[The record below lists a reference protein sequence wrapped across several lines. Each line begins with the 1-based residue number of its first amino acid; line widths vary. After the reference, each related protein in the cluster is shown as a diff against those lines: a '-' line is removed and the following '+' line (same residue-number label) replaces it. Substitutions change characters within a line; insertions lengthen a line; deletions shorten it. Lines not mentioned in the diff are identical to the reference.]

1 MDCKRFRKNHLGY
14 LDDTLPGTDMA
25 AAQRHLLGC
34 EPCAAH
40 DALVRRSLMA
50 ARSLPTIE
58 PSADFQ
64 AKLRAK
70 LAQCRAEQ
78 AGELGQSPD
87 RRGVRGVLQPTDTML
102 PHLVAGSGNRLGN
115 RSPLPVRAAMA
126 VAAGAALAVVA
137 WQSVSESTAPELR
150 MAPVVASTP
159 ALPET
164 PYVSAELLQ
173 AMATGNPVWSAAL
186 VVDDLP
192 VTFVSTNY
200 SFDAGR

>member
-25 AAQRHLLGC
+25 AAQRHLMGC

-50 ARSLPTIE
+50 VRSLPTLE

-64 AKLRAK
+64 ARLRAK
-70 LAQCRAEQ
+70 LAQCKAEQ
-78 AGELGQSPD
+78 AGEFGQTGA
-87 RRGVRGVLQPTDTML
+87 RGEGRGVLPPTDTML
-102 PHLVAGSGNRLGN
+102 PLFPDQA
-115 RSPLPVRAAMA
+115 RSARPVRAVMA

-137 WQSVSESTAPELR
+137 WQSVREATAPELR
-150 MAPVVASTP
+150 MAPVIASTP

-192 VTFVSTNY
+192 VSFVSTNY
-200 SFDAGR
+200 SFDTGQ

>member
-25 AAQRHLLGC
+25 AAQRHLLAC
-34 EPCAAH
+34 EGCAAH

-50 ARSLPTIE
+50 ARSLPTLE

-64 AKLRAK
+64 AKLRAR
-70 LAQCRAEQ
+70 LAQCRAEEQ
-78 AGELGQSPD
+78 AEVVHRHAG
-87 RRGVRGVLQPTDTML
+87 RATDVML
-102 PHLVAGSGNRLGN
+102 PLA
-115 RSPLPVRAAMA
+115 SPGIRAVNTVRTAMA
-126 VAAGAALAVVA
+126 VAAGAMLGVVA
-137 WQSVSESTAPELR
+137 WQSVRESAVPELR
-150 MAPVVASTP
+150 MAPVIASTP
-159 ALPET
+159 AIPAS

-173 AMATGNPVWSAAL
+173 AMATGNPVWSAAM

-200 SFDAGR
+200 TFDAGR

>member
-25 AAQRHLLGC
+25 AAQRHLLAC
-34 EPCAAH
+34 ERCAAH

-50 ARSLPTIE
+50 ARSLPTLE

-64 AKLRAK
+64 AKLRAR

-78 AGELGQSPD
+78 QAEALNHHSVGL
-87 RRGVRGVLQPTDTML
+87 TDTML
-102 PHLVAGSGNRLGN
+102 PLLAPTARVVH
-115 RSPLPVRAAMA
+115 PVRTAMV
-126 VAAGAALAVVA
+126 VAAGAVLGVVA
-137 WQSVSESTAPELR
+137 WQSVRDSAVPELR
-150 MAPVVASTP
+150 MAPVIASTP
-159 ALPET
+159 AMPES
-164 PYVSAELLQ
+164 PYVSPELLK
-173 AMATGNPVWSAAL
+173 AMATGNPVWSAAM

-200 SFDAGR
+200 TFDAGR

>member
-78 AGELGQSPD
+78 AGELGQQTD
-87 RRGVRGVLQPTDTML
+87 QRGVRGVLQPTDTML
-102 PHLVAGSGNRLGN
+102 PLSAVGTGGAR
-115 RSPLPVRAAMA
+115 PVRAAMA

-137 WQSVSESTAPELR
+137 WQSVSKSTAPELR
-150 MAPVVASTP
+150 MAPVTASTP

>member
-14 LDDTLPGTDMA
+14 LDDTLPGTEMA

-50 ARSLPTIE
+50 VRSLPTLE

-64 AKLRAK
+64 AKLRAR

-78 AGELGQSPD
+78 AGELGQQAES
-87 RRGVRGVLQPTDTML
+87 RGGRAVLHPTDIML
-102 PHLVAGSGNRLGN
+102 PMTTAGTRDA
-115 RSPLPVRAAMA
+115 RPVRAAMA

-137 WQSVSESTAPELR
+137 WQSVRETTAPELR
-150 MAPVVASTP
+150 MAPVIASTP

>member
-25 AAQRHLLGC
+25 AAQRHLLAC
-34 EPCAAH
+34 ERCAAH

-50 ARSLPTIE
+50 ARSLPTLE

-64 AKLRAK
+64 AKLRAR

-78 AGELGQSPD
+78 QAEALNHHSVGA
-87 RRGVRGVLQPTDTML
+87 TDTML
-102 PHLVAGSGNRLGN
+102 PLVAPTTRVAH
-115 RSPLPVRAAMA
+115 PVRTAMA
-126 VAAGAALAVVA
+126 VAAGAMLGVVA
-137 WQSVSESTAPELR
+137 WQSVRESATPELR
-150 MAPVVASTP
+150 MAPVIASTP
-159 ALPET
+159 AIPAS

-173 AMATGNPVWSAAL
+173 AMATGNPVWSAAM

-200 SFDAGR
+200 TFDAGR